1 MAEELRVARARLAA
15 AGVAE
20 AGREARWLAEAA
32 AEPGAEP
39 FDRLVARRSGG
50 EPLAYVTGVAG
61 FRRLLLHVDRRVLIP
76 RPETEGLVELVL
88 REAPGG
94 RVADVGTGSG
104 CVALA
109 LADEGSYAEVTA
121 TDASPGALAVA
132 RENALRLGLRV
143 TFLEGDLLAPLAG
156 RLFDA
161 VVSNPP
167 YLSDREYAGLD
178 PSVRDWEPAGALA
191 SGPEGMDHLR
201 RLLAGAGALLA
212 PDGLL
217 ALEVDARRAVRTA
230 GAAAAAGWRQVTVHD
245 DPFGRARYVLARA
258 GARA

>member
-1 MAEELRVARARLAA
+1 MRAARARLAA
-15 AGVAE
+15 AGVAD
-20 AGREARWLAEAA
+20 AVREARWLAEAA
-32 AEPGAEP
+32 AEPRAEP
-39 FDRLVARRSGG
+39 FERLVARRCEG

-88 REAPGG
+88 GEVPEG

-109 LADEGSYAEVTA
+109 LADEGRYAEVTA

-132 RENALRLGLRV
+132 RDNAFRLGLRV
-143 TFLEGDLLAPLAG
+143 AFLEGDLLAPLTG
-156 RLFDA
+156 RRFDA

-178 PSVRDWEPAGALA
+178 PSVRDWEPADALA
-191 SGPEGMDHLR
+191 SGPEGMDHTR
-201 RLLAGAGALLA
+201 RLLAGAGALLV
-212 PDGLL
+212 PDGML
-217 ALEVDARRAVRTA
+217 ALEVDERRAAGTA
-230 GAAAAAGWRQVTVHD
+230 AQAEAAGWRQVTMHD